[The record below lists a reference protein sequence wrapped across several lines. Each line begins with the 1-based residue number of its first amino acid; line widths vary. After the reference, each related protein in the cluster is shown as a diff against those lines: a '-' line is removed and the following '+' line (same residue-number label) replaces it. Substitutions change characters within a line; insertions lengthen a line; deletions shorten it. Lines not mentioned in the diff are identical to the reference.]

1 MLIIKMLVGF
11 LAIFIMFCIINV
23 GLDEDDAYPVCKI
36 VVGIIS
42 IMVFVLL
49 AYCIGELFI

>member
-1 MLIIKMLVGF
+1 MLIIKILVGF

-23 GLDEDDAYPVCKI
+23 GLEEDAHPVCKI

-42 IMVFVLL
+42 IMVLMLL
-49 AYCIGELFI
+49 AYCFGELFI

>member
-23 GLDEDDAYPVCKI
+23 GLEDYDAHPVCKI

-42 IMVFVLL
+42 IMVLMLL

>member
-1 MLIIKMLVGF
+1 MLIIKMLIGF
-11 LAIFIMFCIINV
+11 AIIFVIFCFANV
-23 GLDEDDAYPVCKI
+23 SIEEHEAHPVCKI

-42 IMVFVLL
+42 IMVLTLL